1 MILKKILMMMTAA
14 IMVSLLCKNVE
25 LQRDNSN
32 FREITAN
39 FTFCLEVGLCTVEP
53 ILMDK
58 PTGRETETSEI
69 GETESEESLERTK
82 NCQTQESDR
91 TENERGSE
99 RETQESDRRER
110 QTEELDRGESDVREI
125 DEKEQKE
132 VMKFLNDGCG
142 CARKCSK
149 KFDLAKVTDMR
160 NNCAELSR
168 DELDMLV
175 MGEVLSSTS
184 YTDETEG
191 MHHIHQARQ
200 KPRSSYMFRGIKVHC
215 SLK

>member
-1 MILKKILMMMTAA
+1 M
-14 IMVSLLCKNVE
+14 
-25 LQRDNSN
+25 
-32 FREITAN
+32 
-39 FTFCLEVGLCTVEP
+39 
-53 ILMDK
+53 
-58 PTGRETETSEI
+58 
-69 GETESEESLERTK
+69 
-82 NCQTQESDR
+82 
-91 TENERGSE
+91 
-99 RETQESDRRER
+99 
-110 QTEELDRGESDVREI
+110 DRGESDVREI

-149 KFDLAKVTDMR
+149 KFHLAKVTDMR

-191 MHHIHQARQ
+191 MHHIPQARQ

-215 SLK
+215 SLKMIADARCDSSMFFFFLI

>member
-1 MILKKILMMMTAA
+1 MILKKILMMMIAD

-25 LQRDNSN
+25 LQRDNSK
-32 FREITAN
+32 FY
-39 FTFCLEVGLCTVEP
+39 FCLEVGLCTVEP

-82 NCQTQESDR
+82 NGQTQESDR
-91 TENERGSE
+91 RENERGSE

-125 DEKEQKE
+125 DEKVQKE